1 MRSKSE
7 IQNEI
12 DEMQSKIERLNS
24 ILSAMDRHERS
35 NWNYGEL
42 SYQRRGCER
51 KVFVLRLEKA
61 ETQEEKNEIMQELKN
76 YCSKWINGL
85 TMALAK
91 VANEKN
97 YAGQIDH
104 ETFNLL
110 KEQISWLDDESQSIA
125 NGAYIPTE
133 EYIKRADLPINDAPP
148 PRSSSSSSS
157 RRTGGMGCGCLTIT
171 LTIVAVFV
179 ICISMLL

>member
-24 ILSAMDRHERS
+24 ILSAMDRS
-35 NWNYGEL
+35 NWNYKEL
-42 SYQRRGCER
+42 GYQRRGCQR
-51 KVFVLRLEKA
+51 KLYVLRLEKA
-61 ETQEEKNEIMQELKN
+61 ETQEEKEEIMQEIKD
-76 YCSKWINGL
+76 YCLMWLDGE

-91 VANEKN
+91 VSKEGN
-97 YAGQIDH
+97 YAGQIEH
-104 ETFNLL
+104 
-110 KEQISWLDDESQSIA
+110 KKHISWLEDELQSIVD
-125 NGAYIPTE
+125 GAYIPTE
-133 EYIKRADLPINDAPP
+133 DYIKRADLPINDTPP

-157 RRTGGMGCGCLTIT
+157 NRRTGGIGCGCLTIT